1 MPTTLK
7 HLSALV
13 VRAQK
18 GDTEAFGK
26 VYELL
31 LEDVFR
37 YIYFRVGSNDAG
49 DLAEDTFVRA
59 WEKLHTYTE
68 QKHGSFRSWVF
79 TIAHNIVVDYYRKGR
94 VIVPLDVLGPI
105 AQEDI
110 TSNPDFHVNSL
121 LSVDLIARAIQSLK
135 EDAQQVIILKYINEL
150 SYAEIA
156 ASMQKSETA
165 IRIIAHRALKEL
177 KRMIEKMYPSGH

>member
-1 MPTTLK
+1 MPTTSKRLDE
-7 HLSALV
+7 LV
-13 VRAQK
+13 KRAQK

-59 WEKLHTYTE
+59 WEKLHTYVE
-68 QKHGSFRSWVF
+68 HKHGSFRSWVF
-79 TIAHNIVVDYYRKGR
+79 TIAHNIVVDYYRKER
-94 VIVPLDVLGPI
+94 AIVPLDVIGSLE
-105 AQEDI
+105 QEDI
-110 TSNPDFHVNSL
+110 TSNPDFHINGVF
-121 LSVDLIARAIQSLK
+121 SVDLIARAIRSLK

-156 ASMQKSETA
+156 ASMKKSETA
-165 IRIIAHRALKEL
+165 IRIIAHRGLREL
-177 KRMIEKMYPSGH
+177 KRIIEKMYPSSH